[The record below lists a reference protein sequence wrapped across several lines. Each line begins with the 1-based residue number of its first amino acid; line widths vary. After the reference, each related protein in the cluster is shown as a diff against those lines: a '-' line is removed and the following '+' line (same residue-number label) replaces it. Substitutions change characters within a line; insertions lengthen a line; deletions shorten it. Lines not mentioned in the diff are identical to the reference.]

1 MVDPAKLAEV
11 RAVSKACRW
20 YMPGFP
26 LRGGR
31 KALSLGPSDVSN
43 KGEII
48 AITTTKIFC
57 VIGRKSQDLEVAAAY
72 LPLCGGQM
80 ETGQRST
87 EWIERPPVIAEF
99 DLDPLA
105 LEGEHD
111 FDPARPSHVVVA
123 VFDDIGE

>member
-1 MVDPAKLAEV
+1 
-11 RAVSKACRW
+11 
-20 YMPGFP
+20 
-26 LRGGR
+26 
-31 KALSLGPSDVSN
+31 
-43 KGEII
+43 
-48 AITTTKIFC
+48 
-57 VIGRKSQDLEVAAAY
+57 LEVAAAY

-111 FDPARPSHVVVA
+111 LDPARPSHVVVA